1 MRAVDIV
8 GVAEAAG
15 SGGLGRSL
23 RAAKDFAA
31 GEEAEVLR
39 VPLRLAFLE
48 VEDAPTQPRL
58 AEGRLLDARRDG
70 PRENE
75 DELAVRLAA
84 GRGEASVLRLDLR
97 VGVFCR
103 ATRHRLLPSQM
114 PNHPL
119 FYSDESSE
127 TRVRLAWDWSFAE
140 RLVAG
145 HLLRSAW
152 HEVAQGWQRREKAA
166 ALGVTEQDVDFRW
179 AHAALRSRG
188 HAVRLRDDGLVP
200 VADLLNWAPKSR
212 CNVRCGTRYLDTSKA
227 GLDGFFACTALGS
240 VDRGAE
246 LFTEYISSS
255 ERRNSNR
262 TRAGG
267 TGAVFLR
274 EYGFVPED
282 SEALGFLAPN
292 CGGRGLACAAAAAEV
307 AELERHF
314 GDVEGFLA
322 AGLQNSSQLEELAE
336 REAVAP
342 ALRQLARLE
351 GRALRRVAKE
361 LARRDE
367 PRRLYRRWRGDLADP
382 GPAAFRT
389 AEARRLWLL
398 LRDAAAFETAAW
410 DAAVQEAGRLLL
422 EPETWDDLLAI
433 EVLSS
438 HHDFSAALELRCRA
452 LRRAELEAPPAN
464 PGLRCA
470 LAAQALLNDFA
481 WPASESEALLAAES
495 ADASVRAMYVPT
507 HASELEDLCP
517 RAAALQ
523 AERDWEVGESIQS
536 CAGSS
541 AHAES
546 VEELYSKHPYPS
558 WRRFAS
564 SQTSRPKTRVRS
576 LLAGVGTGKAI
587 LAHLEHFEPEE
598 ILAVDLSES
607 SLRVAKRQL
616 LALGFDLS
624 KVSLR
629 KCDLFSLE
637 DSERFD
643 VIESV
648 GVVHHLPDPRAGL
661 RKLRQLLAVE
671 GTLVLGLYSRTAR
684 RSVNVVRALAQEA
697 VAARGAVSVAEV
709 EAARMGG
716 YWRMV

>member
-1 MRAVDIV
+1 MAPDAFRDLRLCLCWAFGVAALPEWLRQEGVEGAVDIV

-31 GEEAEVLR
+31 GEEVLR

-58 AEGRLLDARRDG
+58 AEGRLLD
-70 PRENE
+70 
-75 DELAVRLAA
+75 ELAVRLAA
-84 GRGEASVLRLDLR
+84 GRGEASVL
-97 VGVFCR
+97 
-103 ATRHRLLPSQM
+103 HRLLPSQM

-119 FYSDESSE
+119 FYSDE
-127 TRVRLAWDWSFAE
+127 DWSFAE

-152 HEVAQGWQRREKAA
+152 HEVAQGWQRQEKAA
-166 ALGVTEQDVDFRW
+166 ALGVTEQDFRW

-188 HAVRLRDDGLVP
+188 HAVRIRDDRRGSGVRWRRAWGLVP

-212 CNVRCGTRYLDTSKA
+212 CNVRCGTRYLDISKA

-255 ERRNSNR
+255 ERR
-262 TRAGG
+262 

-307 AELERHF
+307 AELQRHV
-314 GDVEGFLA
+314 GDVEGFLVA
-322 AGLQNSSQLEELAE
+322 ALQNASQLEELVE

-367 PRRLYRRWRGDLADP
+367 PRRLYRRRC
-382 GPAAFRT
+382 REEQ
-389 AEARRLWLL
+389 EARRLWLL

-438 HHDFSAALELRCRA
+438 HHDFSAALELRFRA
-452 LRRAELEAPPAN
+452 LRAELEAPPAN

-564 SQTSRPKTRVRS
+564 SQTSRPKTRVRRS

-697 VAARGAVSVAEV
+697 SAGFARGRWLLVV
-709 EAARMGG
+709 R
-716 YWRMV
+716 